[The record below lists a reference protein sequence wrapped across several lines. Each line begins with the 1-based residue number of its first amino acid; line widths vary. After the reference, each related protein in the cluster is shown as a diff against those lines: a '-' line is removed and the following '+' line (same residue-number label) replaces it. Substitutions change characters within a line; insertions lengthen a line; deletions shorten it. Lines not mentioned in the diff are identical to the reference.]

1 MKNKIPYLQEWLDLA
16 SSGKFERAQE
26 LYFEKL
32 FEAVINNFCNEYS
45 NTLPSGGTL
54 FSVLGFSPEPIILT
68 AKAIQ
73 PETHIIFT
81 TNNQKVDNSYL
92 EKFLDSNYEIIYL
105 NDESFESLY
114 KAMKEQ
120 LVLNPDPQIT
130 VDITGGKKSMVAS
143 ASIFSKD
150 YGCRIV
156 YVDFSDYIKDLR
168 KPMPGSEILNVVYN
182 PFKNQPEKYI
192 LNENQRI
199 EFLDFHKKLI
209 KTSFYVY
216 DSKPTRNELFQ
227 TYIAYEMIKGLN
239 APVFPQNLI
248 LSFKKTHYI
257 NLEELKSNIIFYGK
271 SKDSEFLIVG
281 NSFFKCRLKADTI
294 V

>member
-1 MKNKIPYLQEWLDLA
+1 MNNQIPYLQEWLDLA
-16 SSGKFERAQE
+16 KNGKFEKAQE

-32 FEAVINNFCNEYS
+32 FEAVINNFSEKYC
-45 NTLPSGGTL
+45 NTLPTGGTL

-92 EKFLDSNYEIIYL
+92 EKFLESKYELVYL
-105 NDESFESLY
+105 NDESFESMY

-120 LVLNPDPQIT
+120 LILNPVSQIT

-143 ASIFSKD
+143 ASIFGKD

-156 YVDFSDYIKDLR
+156 YVDFSEYIKDLR

-182 PFKNQPEKYI
+182 PFKDQPEI
-192 LNENQRI
+192 
-199 EFLDFHKKLI
+199 FLK
-209 KTSFYVY
+209 
-216 DSKPTRNELFQ
+216 
-227 TYIAYEMIKGLN
+227 
-239 APVFPQNLI
+239 
-248 LSFKKTHYI
+248 
-257 NLEELKSNIIFYGK
+257 
-271 SKDSEFLIVG
+271 
-281 NSFFKCRLKADTI
+281 
-294 V
+294 